1 MSWCDVVYGTIK
13 YGAIHYTRHPIPLG
27 HYFLSY
33 DIVHDMI
40 YEHQASDIGMYI
52 VSCDITWDDIMWYD
66 TMVCF
71 TGHRIPAWH
80 DVILWYST
88 FYRDVA

>member
-1 MSWCDVVYGTIK
+1 
-13 YGAIHYTRHPIPLG
+13 
-27 HYFLSY
+27 
-33 DIVHDMI
+33 MI